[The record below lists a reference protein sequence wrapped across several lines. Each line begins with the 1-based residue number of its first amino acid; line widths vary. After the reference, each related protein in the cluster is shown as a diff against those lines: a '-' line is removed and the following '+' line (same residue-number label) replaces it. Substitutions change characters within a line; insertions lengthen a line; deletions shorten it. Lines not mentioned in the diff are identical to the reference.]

1 MGLAIGDWASCGQGR
16 FMIVHVT
23 LTMLTMFV
31 HVCIAPIEIPRVT
44 FEFQASRGTEDTA
57 SRE

>member
-1 MGLAIGDWASCGQGR
+1 MDKVKS
-16 FMIVHVT
+16 MIAHVT
-23 LTMLTMFV
+23 LTMLIMFV

-44 FEFQASRGTEDTA
+44 FEFKASRGTEDTA